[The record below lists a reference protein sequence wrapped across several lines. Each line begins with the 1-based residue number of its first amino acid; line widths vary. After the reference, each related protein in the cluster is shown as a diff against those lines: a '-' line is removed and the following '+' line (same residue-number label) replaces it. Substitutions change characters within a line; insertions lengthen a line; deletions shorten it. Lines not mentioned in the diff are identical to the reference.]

1 MRLKN
6 KNVLVYGLGRSG
18 RAVITV
24 LRENGAFVSFY
35 DDNIDFLGYVGFE
48 KNPFG
53 KTYDFVVVSPGVK
66 CIGNKLLEDFQ
77 RRNIPILSELDF
89 GFLLCKGKVIG
100 ITGTNGKTTVSMLT
114 HKILK
119 TAGYDS
125 VLCGNIGLPLSMVAK
140 KTTRKTVVV
149 CEVSNF
155 QLELSRFFRANIACV
170 TNLKPD
176 HIDRHGS
183 FEEYRRVKSK
193 ICQNMKWTDNLVLNF
208 DDEEAKYMIFHKK
221 FEYFSKQILHKGT
234 YVKNDFVYHN
244 KKKLFD
250 KNIIRLL
257 GEKNLE
263 NVLASVAICSN
274 FNVKKQDYEKAISSF
289 VPASHRMEIVG
300 KVGEVT
306 FVDDSKAT
314 NVSSTV
320 ACALAFSDKSIILL
334 LGGQG
339 KDISYDEIFTCGVT
353 YKKIVCFGQEAENI
367 AKTAKKYNCSYETF
381 SCLKDAVLF
390 ASNISKKGDF
400 VLLSPAC
407 SSFDEFESYAERGEK
422 FKEFVLEFV
431 NEK

>member
-6 KNVLVYGLGRSG
+6 KNVLVYGLGKSG
-18 RAVITV
+18 RAVINV
-24 LRENGAFVSFY
+24 LRENGALVSFY
-35 DDNIDFLGYVGFE
+35 DDNIDFFGYVGFE

-53 KTYDFVVVSPGVK
+53 KIFDFVVVSPGVK
-66 CIGNKLLEDFQ
+66 CIGNKLLEDFK

-89 GFLLCKGKVIG
+89 GFLLCKGRVIG

-119 TAGYDS
+119 TAGYDC
-125 VLCGNIGLPLSMVAK
+125 VLCGNIGLPLSMVAQ

-155 QLELSRFFRANIACV
+155 QLELSHFFRANIACV

-193 ICQNMKWTDNLVLNF
+193 ICQNMKWTDKLILNF
-208 DDEEAKYMIFHKK
+208 DDEEAKHMIFHKK
-221 FEYFSKQILHKGT
+221 FEYFSKMILQKGAH
-234 YVKNDFVYHN
+234 VKNDFVYHSR
-244 KKKLFD
+244 KKLFHIN
-250 KNIIRLL
+250 NIKLL

-274 FNVKKQDYEKAISSF
+274 FKVKKQDYEKAISSF
-289 VPASHRMEIVG
+289 VPASHRMEVFGQIG
-300 KVGEVT
+300 GVT

-320 ACALAFSDKSIILL
+320 ACVLAFKDKSIILL

-339 KDISYDEIFTCGVT
+339 KDISYDEIFTCGVN

-367 AKTAKKYNCSYETF
+367 AKTAKKYKCSYETF